1 MMITYVYAQDLK
13 GAIGYQKDL
22 PWHLPNDLNFFKE
35 VTMGHTMLMGR
46 TTFES
51 MDRRF
56 LPGRKTV
63 VLTSQEDY
71 GQDIAQLNLVHSV
84 EDVLELAKDQEL
96 MVIGGAGVFKTLM
109 DHVDKIVRT
118 VIEGEFPA
126 DTYMA
131 DIDQEKFRLDKLVE
145 VPADADNEYPHRFE
159 WWVRK

>member
-1 MMITYVYAQDLK
+1 MITYVYAQDLK
-13 GAIGYQKDL
+13 GAIGYQNDL
-22 PWHLPNDLNFFKE
+22 PWHLPSDLKFFKE

-51 MDRRF
+51 MDRRI

-71 GQDIAQLNLVHSV
+71 GKDIDELELVHSV
-84 EDVLELAKDQEL
+84 EDVLELAKNQEL
-96 MVIGGAGVFKTLM
+96 MVIGGAGVFKSLM
-109 DHVDKIVRT
+109 EHVDKILRT

-126 DTYMA
+126 DTYMP
-131 DIDQEKFRLDKLVE
+131 DIDQNIFRLDKVIDL
-145 VPADADNEYPHRFE
+145 PADDKNPYPHRFE